1 LSRAQLRKFMRLY
14 IAEKK
19 ETAMSISVALGG
31 PSVPD
36 GICFD
41 IGDEQVTWLSGH
53 LLRLRKPEEHNED
66 YKQWSLD
73 YLPMSWPISYIPID
87 KHRDHLT
94 EIINL
99 ARGADELV
107 NAGEPDPEGQRL
119 VDEVIEYARLDKPV
133 QRILINDNN
142 HAAILRASLSMRSNS
157 YYRGMSLSAL
167 ARAVCD
173 QHYGFNLTR
182 AYTLLA
188 RKHGYVGVLSVGRVQ
203 TPILGLIVARDK
215 LHEDYRPYT
224 YQMIQATIE
233 IDGKRVIA
241 EYLPQAGDLVDPSQ
255 RLIDQAFA
263 DQLLIDIENAS
274 VKIESVD
281 IEEHKIPPPLPHSLL
296 SLQAE
301 AAEKYGYS
309 PRQVLDTTQRLRD
322 VHKAITYS
330 RSDCRYLGEDR
341 FREAVVLIDKLKIA
355 FPEAAKCDSQHKSAA
370 FDSEKVAA
378 HHAIIPTASVPE
390 LAQLT
395 EQEQRVYNLITTVYL
410 AQFYPNK
417 SSRVTSIL
425 FKIGTHTF
433 ETKGKVDSKKGWSTI
448 SDGDDSSNALDDIPM
463 DNLELIT
470 HFDHAKLLKTEV
482 IKKQTLP
489 PDRYTMKTL
498 LLDLT
503 RIASYVTDP
512 EIKRLL
518 LEKDA
523 EQHGES
529 VGIGTPGT
537 RHGHIETLFSRDYIE
552 ERNGEVTSTSIG
564 REFHDALPAFAVKPD
579 LTALWHEK
587 QRRIESGQM
596 DYQSLIDEVNAIIAD
611 EIERVKVQGLDLH
624 VNSVTC
630 PVCNKG
636 HLKLRQNQKKVAFW
650 GCSDYPSCKATFS
663 DMKGKPVIEETKAIV
678 SPDHQ
683 CPKCD
688 SGLIRRPAKK
698 EGVFWWGCSQFPK
711 CDYRAF
717 DRDGVP
723 ETAESDK

>member
-1 LSRAQLRKFMRLY
+1 MRLY

-19 ETAMSISVALGG
+19 ETAVSISIALGG

-41 IGDEQVTWLSGH
+41 IDDEKVTWLSGH

-66 YKQWSLD
+66 FKQWSLD
-73 YLPMSWPISYIPID
+73 YLPMEWPISYTPLD
-87 KHRDHLT
+87 NQREHLT
-94 EIINL
+94 NIIEL
-99 ARGADELV
+99 ARSADELV

-133 QRILINDNN
+133 LRILINDNN
-142 HAAILRASLSMRSNS
+142 PAAILRASLSMRSNNH
-157 YYRGMSLSAL
+157 YRGMSLSAL

-188 RKHGYVGVLSVGRVQ
+188 RKQGYVGVLSVGRVQ

-215 LHEDYRPYT
+215 RHDEYRPYT
-224 YQMIQATIE
+224 YQTIQATIE
-233 IDGKRVIA
+233 VEGKQIVA
-241 EYLPQAGDLVDPSQ
+241 HYLPEPGDLVDPLQ
-255 RLIDQAFA
+255 RLIDPAFA
-263 DQLLIDIENAS
+263 DQIVAETTNTL

-281 IEEHKIPPPLPHSLL
+281 IKEQKVSPPLPHSLL

-322 VHKAITYS
+322 AHKAITYS
-330 RSDCRYLGEDR
+330 RSDCRYLSDER
-341 FREAVVLIDKLKIA
+341 FREATILIEKLTA
-355 FPEAAKCDSQHKSAA
+355 NFPEAESCDSHHKSAA
-370 FDSEKVAA
+370 FDSKKVGA
-378 HHAIIPTASVPE
+378 HHAIIPTASVPDLAE
-390 LAQLT
+390 LS
-395 EQEQRVYNLITTVYL
+395 EQEQRIYRLITMSYL
-410 AQFYPNK
+410 AQFYPEERV
-417 SSRVTSIL
+417 RVTCML
-425 FKIGTHTF
+425 FKIAGHTF
-433 ETKGKVDSKKGWSTI
+433 EAKGKVNVDAGWRAVM
-448 SDGDDSSNALDDIPM
+448 DGDESTHALDGIAKDSF
-463 DNLELIT
+463 ELIT
-470 HFDHAKLLKTEV
+470 HYDHAKLLNTTV
-482 IKKQTLP
+482 INKQTVP

-503 RIASYVTDP
+503 RIANYVTDP
-512 EIKRLL
+512 AIKRLL

-523 EQHGES
+523 DQQGES

-552 ERNGEVTSTSIG
+552 QCDGHVTSTSIG
-564 REFHDALPAFAVKPD
+564 REFHDALPPFAVKPD

-587 QRRIESGQM
+587 QRRIESGLM
-596 DYQSLIDEVNAIIAD
+596 DYQDLIGEVNVIIAD
-611 EIERVKVQGLDLH
+611 EIERVKVQGMDLH
-624 VNSVTC
+624 VSSVAC

-636 HLKLRQNQKKVAFW
+636 HLRLRQNQQKVPFW
-650 GCSDYPSCKATFS
+650 GCSEFPTCKATFS
-663 DMKGKPVIEETKAIV
+663 DVKGKPALEDTKAIV
-678 SPDHQ
+678 STEHC

-698 EGVFWWGCSQFPK
+698 EGVFWWGCSKYPS

-717 DRDGVP
+717 DREGVP
-723 ETAESDK
+723 SSNEE